1 MIPLSD
7 AFHLGR
13 DATRMKDPRDG
24 ARQQATA
31 AALLERLFH
40 DDPDHRWEIQILADE
55 VGMGKTFV
63 SLAVAY
69 SLLESMQRGRIPP
82 DLQGCYQ
89 KVVILTPPNSSL
101 LAKWHREVSEFVR
114 RCVAPELA
122 ADAGRWFASSGSRRS
137 EEEGF
142 GGRLDD
148 FVRNL
153 RKPGAGPKIVIAPM
167 DVFGQRKLKH
177 YDLKRRFLLA
187 ALFRYWGNAF
197 RVDKRER
204 LLRGAPVD
212 WPTDPYR
219 LSELKDWEVEEV
231 PCNEDEAVDAIQRLD
246 RPGEDGST
254 SRVEDLLLRCRDIAE
269 PYRRDRDDLFKAV
282 ESGLGW
288 LYREVVLSLFGR
300 AVPLVIVDEVH
311 NWKNGPACGTNGYNY
326 FRDFLASRTRR
337 ALLLTATPFQL
348 RPQEMLELIRI
359 GEHLQPAPER
369 SGAQDRRYRIAGRRE
384 VVSRV
389 LASADRSSRG
399 FAKAWS
405 RLGATSDQVET
416 IWKELVGAQTRI
428 DALASRSGTLAER
441 ELRVIVQ
448 EATAHLD
455 PAVRAFFTEA
465 LTLYG
470 HNRDLSHEMGP
481 LVVRHRRRT
490 EHRAFRVGHEY
501 GLAAALAE
509 ARPDRHVLHAAAGL
523 DVAGEAELPHYL
535 LMRCISD
542 TKKGKG
548 RSALGSSLTGCYS
561 TLLDSADG
569 NAVKKWIDQEPGR
582 AEHFRLLLEMV
593 NRRHDPR
600 HPKVERVVEEV
611 VKAWRRGE
619 KTLLFCFR
627 TNTAER
633 LHEII
638 RARIERDLREQRKRC
653 LGGEESFRALR
664 GRMTRRDGDLMPLG
678 LDRILWSLLV
688 ARRAQGTLQPA
699 DLELRDEDVR
709 EIARLCVMHG
719 IDPDDEK
726 ADRVFL
732 HRATENAIARRL
744 ARRRIVDLAGRLL
757 ARIADPTWVEWPY
770 GLESRAEDEDGSGDD
785 EVVDGRGVRR
795 RYEVVRENPPE
806 GEVAERAARLA
817 GRRVRAA
824 RSADVSVLD
833 TYGEGPN
840 LWFGARPTQ
849 VVLSPPPVVQRIHE
863 HLADLSVDEDGELDL
878 ECRQTVIEA
887 LRRAL
892 LRESVLVRIL
902 PTKADR
908 HERSWGELL
917 VDALHKPVGH
927 QRESMAHHVEV
938 FLEDLRGASGRF
950 DEPGSARH
958 TLLDATRLRDQRFVA
973 LVKGG
978 DQKSR
983 ERVFAGFNSPLLP
996 EVLVC
1001 TSVGAEGIDLHR
1013 HCRHVVHYD
1022 LAWNPAV
1029 LEQRTGR
1036 VDRIGSKTFRERALA
1051 QGEAGPFLEVGV
1063 PFLAGTYDERM
1074 YEELRLRAQVFEVLT
1089 GGEVAGDDVE
1099 GQDDVAGAEGK
1110 ERGLRLVPLPGRMIE
1125 DLRVHLHVWVEP
1137 VVLNDAGTNP
1147 PQAGLP
1153 GDSWSRAEEQPLSHA
1168 LAAGRN

>member
-1 MIPLSD
+1 MIPLSK

-13 DATRMKDPRDG
+13 DRSRIKDERDG

-31 AALLERLFH
+31 AALLGRLFH
-40 DDPDHRWEIQILADE
+40 DDPVRRWETQILADE

-69 SLLESMQRGRIPP
+69 TLLEAMQRGSVPP
-82 DLQGCYQ
+82 DLEGCYQ
-89 KVVILTPPNSSL
+89 KVVILTPPNVSL

-122 ADAGRWFASSGSRRS
+122 ADAGRWFASTASRSGGD
-137 EEEGF
+137 ETIV

-148 FVRNL
+148 FVRDL
-153 RKPGAGPKIVIAPM
+153 RKPGLGPKVVIAPM

-187 ALFRYWGNAF
+187 ALFRYWGNSF

-204 LLRGAPVD
+204 LLRGAPEH
-212 WPTDPYR
+212 WPSNPYH
-219 LSELKDWEVEEV
+219 LSEVEEWEADEL
-231 PCNEDEAVDAIQRLD
+231 PCSEDEALDAIGRLD
-246 RPGEDGST
+246 RPCEDGSV
-254 SRVEDLLLRCRDIAE
+254 SRVEALLALCQDMAE
-269 PYRRDRDDLFKAV
+269 PYRREREEAFKRA
-282 ESGLGW
+282 ESELNA
-288 LYREVVLSLFGR
+288 LYREVVLSLLGR
-300 AVPLVIVDEVH
+300 AVPLVIIDEAH
-311 NWKNGPACGTNGYNY
+311 NWKNGPSSGANGYYN

-348 RPQEMLELIRI
+348 RPQEMLELLRI
-359 GEHLQPAPER
+359 GEHLQPAAER
-369 SGAQDRRYRIAGRRE
+369 SGAQERRDRIAERRE
-384 VVSRV
+384 VLSRV
-389 LASADRSSRG
+389 LESADRSSRG

-405 RLGATSDQVET
+405 RLTTTSDQVELT
-416 IWKELVGAQTRI
+416 WASLERARERI
-428 DALASRSGTLAER
+428 DALAKRSGTLPER
-441 ELRVIVQ
+441 ELRSVVD
-448 EATAHLD
+448 EATGRLD
-455 PAVRAFFTEA
+455 PAVRAFFVQA

-470 HNRDLSHEMGP
+470 HNRDLSCELGP

-501 GLAAALAE
+501 GLEAPAAEL
-509 ARPDRHVLHAAAGL
+509 RPDRHVLHAAPGI
-523 DVAGEAELPHYL
+523 DVEGEAELPHYL

-542 TKKGKG
+542 TKKGRG
-548 RSALGSSLTGCYS
+548 RPALGSSLTGCYS

-569 NAVKKWIDQEPGR
+569 NAVKKWLEREPGR
-582 AEHFRLLLEMV
+582 AEHFQLLMEMV

-600 HPKVERVVEEV
+600 HPKVKRVVEEV
-611 VKAWRRGE
+611 LEAWRRGE

-638 RARIERDLREQRKRC
+638 HTRIDRELREQRKRC
-653 LGGEESFRALR
+653 LGGEESLRALR
-664 GRMTRRDGDLMPLG
+664 GRMTRRDGDLMPIG
-678 LDRILWSLLV
+678 LDRILWSVLL
-688 ARRAQGTLQPA
+688 AGEAHEMLQPA
-699 DLELRDEDVR
+699 DFEVRAEDFR
-709 EIARLCVMHG
+709 EIARLCIKHG
-719 IDPDDEK
+719 VDPEDK

-744 ARRRIVDLAGRLL
+744 AGRRSSWRLIERM
-757 ARIADPTWVEWPY
+757 AEDSWVEWPY
-770 GLESRAEDEDGSGDD
+770 GLEADGEEEDVAGDD
-785 EVVDGRGVRR
+785 EAVDARGLRR
-795 RYEVVRENPPE
+795 RYDVVRESPSPARI
-806 GEVAERAARLA
+806 GELAARLA
-817 GRRVRAA
+817 QRREHAA
-824 RSADVSVLD
+824 KSGDVSVFD
-833 TYGEGPN
+833 TYNDGPS
-840 LWFGARPTQ
+840 LWFGSGPAK
-849 VVLSPPPVVQRIHE
+849 VASSPPPLVKRIHE
-863 HLADLSVDEDGELDL
+863 HLAELSVDENGELDL
-878 ECRQTVIEA
+878 ACRQSVIEA

-902 PTKADR
+902 PKRADR
-908 HERSWGELL
+908 NERGWGELL
-917 VDALHKPVGH
+917 VEALHRPVGR
-927 QRESMAHHVEV
+927 QRESMAHHMDV

-950 DEPGSARH
+950 DAPGSARH

-983 ERVFAGFNSPLLP
+983 ERVFAGFNTPLLP

-1001 TSVGAEGIDLHR
+1001 TSVGGEGIDLHR

-1036 VDRIGSKTFRERALA
+1036 IDRIGSKTFRERALA
-1051 QGEAGPFLEVGV
+1051 QGEDGPFLEVGV

-1089 GGEVAGDDVE
+1089 GGDVAGDDVE
-1099 GQDDVAGAEGK
+1099 GRDGAGGAEGR
-1110 ERGLRLVPLPGRMIE
+1110 ELGLKLVPLPGAMIDE
-1125 DLRVHLHVWVEP
+1125 LRVRLHVWTEP
-1137 VVLNDAGTNP
+1137 PTQDADVG
-1147 PQAGLP
+1147 AV
-1153 GDSWSRAEEQPLSHA
+1153 A
-1168 LAAGRN
+1168 